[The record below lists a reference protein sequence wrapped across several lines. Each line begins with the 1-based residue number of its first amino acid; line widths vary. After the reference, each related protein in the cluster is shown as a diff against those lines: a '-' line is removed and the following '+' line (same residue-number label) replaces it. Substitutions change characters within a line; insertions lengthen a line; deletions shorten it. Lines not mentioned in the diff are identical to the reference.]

1 MVGLQALRAVEHE
14 RGRAGQCQHEC
25 QQLWP
30 PLGAQHDWL
39 HRSGLRIGLA
49 GAPASAADRSAA
61 CEVAAAIVAATPRA
75 SAAASAT
82 VGHPLSLGNPPS
94 PCNSCV
100 AEVRRA
106 AMAGDILNRP
116 FVPLEPAALQAENER
131 LKAEVLVLREQL

>member
-39 HRSGLRIGLA
+39 HRSGPRIGLA

-75 SAAASAT
+75 SAAT
-82 VGHPLSLGNPPS
+82 VNMGFGYPP
-94 PCNSCV
+94 P
-100 AEVRRA
+100 RRA
-106 AMAGDILNRP
+106 AYVSSLLLLLVD
-116 FVPLEPAALQAENER
+116 AAPWLP
-131 LKAEVLVLREQL
+131 

>member
-1 MVGLQALRAVEHE
+1 MVGLEALRAVEHE

-39 HRSGLRIGLA
+39 HRSGPRIGLA

-75 SAAASAT
+75 SAAAASAT
-82 VGHPLSLGNPPS
+82 VGHRDAFPPTWLLTS
-94 PCNSCV
+94 P
-100 AEVRRA
+100 
-106 AMAGDILNRP
+106 
-116 FVPLEPAALQAENER
+116 
-131 LKAEVLVLREQL
+131 

>member
-39 HRSGLRIGLA
+39 HLSGPRIGLA

-75 SAAASAT
+75 SAAAASAT
-82 VGHPLSLGNPPS
+82 VGHPDFAYHP
-94 PCNSCV
+94 
-100 AEVRRA
+100 R
-106 AMAGDILNRP
+106 
-116 FVPLEPAALQAENER
+116 VPR
-131 LKAEVLVLREQL
+131 